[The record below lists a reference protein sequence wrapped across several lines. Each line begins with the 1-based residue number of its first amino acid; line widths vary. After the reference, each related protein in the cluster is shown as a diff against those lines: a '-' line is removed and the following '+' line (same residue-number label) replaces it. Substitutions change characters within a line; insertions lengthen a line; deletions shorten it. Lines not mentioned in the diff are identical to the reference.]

1 MTAVI
6 ADTHTIIWYL
16 NQSKKLSETAALAL
30 NTAVSEQNC
39 IYVSAISVVEIAY
52 LVERSRLPE
61 EALSLLVDSFSNPD
75 TALEIVP
82 LNLVI
87 ALTVRHIPRNVVPE
101 MPDRIIAATAFYLN
115 LPLVTRDIQI
125 QRLTE
130 IQTIW

>member
-1 MTAVI
+1 M
-6 ADTHTIIWYL
+6 
-16 NQSKKLSETAALAL
+16 
-30 NTAVSEQNC
+30 
-39 IYVSAISVVEIAY
+39 
-52 LVERSRLPE
+52 ERSRLPE
-61 EALSLLVDSFSNPD
+61 EALTLLVDSFSNPD

-82 LNLVI
+82 LNLAI

>member
-16 NQSKKLSETAALAL
+16 NQSKKLSETAASAL
-30 NTAVSEQNC
+30 NTAVYEQNC

-61 EALSLLVDSFSNPD
+61 EALTLLVDTFSNPE

-82 LNLVI
+82 LNGAI
-87 ALTVRHIPRNVVPE
+87 ARTVRQIPRNVVPE
-101 MPDRIIAATAFYLN
+101 MPDRIIAATALYLN
-115 LPLVTRDIQI
+115 LPLVTRDLQI

>member
-16 NQSKKLSETAALAL
+16 NQSKKLSETATSAL
-30 NTAVSEQNC
+30 NTAVSEPNY

-61 EALSLLVDSFSNPD
+61 EALTLLVDTFSNPE
-75 TALEIVP
+75 TPLEIVP
-82 LNLVI
+82 SNWAI
-87 ALTVRHIPRNVVPE
+87 ARTIRQIPRNIVRE

-115 LPLVTRDIQI
+115 LPLVTRDLQI

>member
-16 NQSKKLSETAALAL
+16 NQSKKLSETAASAL

-61 EALSLLVDSFSNPD
+61 EALTLLVDTFSNPE
-75 TALEIVP
+75 TALEIVS
-82 LNLVI
+82 LNWAI
-87 ALTVRHIPRNVVPE
+87 ARTVRQIPRNVVPE
-101 MPDRIIAATAFYLN
+101 MPDRIIAATALYLN
-115 LPLVTRDIQI
+115 LPLVTRDLQI

>member
-16 NQSKKLSETAALAL
+16 NQSKKLSDTAASAL
-30 NTAVSEQNC
+30 NTAVSGGNC

-61 EALSLLVDSFSNPD
+61 EALTLLVDAFSNAE

-82 LNLVI
+82 LDLAI
-87 ALTVRHIPRNVVPE
+87 ARTIRQIPRDVVPD
-101 MPDRIIAATAFYLN
+101 MPDRIIAATALYLN
-115 LPLVTRDIQI
+115 LPLVTRDLQI

-130 IQTIW
+130 IKTIW